1 MEQKI
6 TQLIEEL
13 ITKYGTENQNAA
25 LAGQALATL
34 LGDDKQV
41 LFDMIEAEP
50 ESE

>member
-6 TQLIEEL
+6 SALIEEL
-13 ITKYGTENQNAA
+13 VNKYGTENQNAA

-34 LGDDKQV
+34 LGDDKQT

-50 ESE
+50 EEE